1 MIMATHKTT
10 PNASSNSSV
19 KTEEEFN
26 LINET
31 TGPLLT
37 CLSLVCLLVNVTIIS
52 LFLIDPLRSLRR
64 PSGYLV
70 ASLNV
75 GALLTSISTLA
86 LALNGLQKTNVVS
99 MKVIFTIFVITITA
113 SFFFIFILSYER
125 YVLITAPIKY
135 KTIAT
140 VRRAQILALFTWICT
155 AAVGVL
161 MSELFFLSGNF
172 WSSVPGGIAFLILV
186 AIDIKTFME
195 IKKKSSSIDGM
206 TEEGQQRPSLSEA
219 MKSRIDLQRKF
230 ARVVV
235 LLLVNFTV
243 FASPM
248 FVSNYIIQFNKKCKS
263 CLFTKMCDEE
273 TIYAASIAMFLCHDI
288 NAALFYLILIPKYR
302 MSFLAIFR
310 KCNTVAEVFFH

>member
-1 MIMATHKTT
+1 MATHKTT
-10 PNASSNSSV
+10 PNSSSNSSV

-37 CLSLVCLLVNVTIIS
+37 CLSLVCLLVNMTIIS

-86 LALNGLQKTNVVS
+86 LALTGLQKTHAVPLNAL
-99 MKVIFTIFVITITA
+99 FTIFVITITA
-113 SFFFIFILSYER
+113 SLCFIFILSYER

-140 VRRAQILALFTWICT
+140 VRRAQILALFTWICS
-155 AAVGVL
+155 AGIGVL
-161 MSELFFLSGNF
+161 MYKLFVLNGNL
-172 WSSVPGGIAFLILV
+172 WSSVPGGIALLILV

-195 IKKKSSSIDGM
+195 INRQSSSIDGM

-235 LLLVNFTV
+235 LLLVNFIV

-248 FVSNYIIQFNKKCKS
+248 YVSNYVVQFNRK
-263 CLFTKMCDEE
+263 FTKMRDEE
-273 TIYAASIAMFLCHDI
+273 TVYAASIAMFLCHDI

-310 KCNTVAEVFFH
+310 KCNTVAEVFSD